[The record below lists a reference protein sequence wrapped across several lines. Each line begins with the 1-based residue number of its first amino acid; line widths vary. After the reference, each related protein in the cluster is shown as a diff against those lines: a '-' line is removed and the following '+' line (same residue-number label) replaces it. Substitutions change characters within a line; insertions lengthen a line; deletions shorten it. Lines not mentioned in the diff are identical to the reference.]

1 MTFAEKVERLC
12 RSKGES
18 PSKACVNMGLSN
30 AAFTHW
36 KKDGNTPYPATVKRV
51 ADYFGVSVD
60 YFYKDEEVDAQTIES
75 AKVAVF
81 GADVEVTDE
90 EWDEIRQY
98 AQFIK
103 QRKAAKKVEGDQK
116 K

>member
-1 MTFAEKVERLC
+1 MSFADKFEKLSRA
-12 RSKGES
+12 KGES
-18 PSKACVNMGLSN
+18 PSKSCVNMGLSN

-36 KKDGNTPYPATVKRV
+36 KKDGNTPYPATVRRA

-60 YFYKDEEVDAQTIES
+60 YFYKDEEADDQAIES

-103 QRKAAKKVEGDQK
+103 QRKAVKKEGEQK